1 MSIYENSKNYL
12 KGTTR
17 KCISSGE
24 VKDTSALLRF
34 VVGPEGSI
42 VADVLGKLP
51 GKGIWVTCDQA
62 AIKKAGIEGLFSKAA
77 RKAVNVSETLTYD
90 VEKLVTKR
98 VVSLLSLARK
108 SGHAV
113 FGYEKV
119 KSWISKELAHVLIQ
133 SFEGS
138 TRGKSKLSTPKGGIF
153 IGWLG
158 SAELSSAF
166 GRETVIHC
174 ALASGGITQRV
185 VNEARRLKGLRL
197 LNGDLGVA
205 QKEKSAI

>member
-1 MSIYENSKNYL
+1 MSIYENSKIFLNG
-12 KGTTR
+12 KKR

-24 VKDTSALLRF
+24 VKETSALLRF
-34 VVGPEGSI
+34 VIGPEDSV
-42 VADVLGKLP
+42 VADVFEKLP
-51 GKGIWVTCDQA
+51 GKGIWVTCDQES
-62 AIKKAGIEGLFSKAA
+62 IKKATNEGLFSIAA
-77 RKAVNVSETLTYD
+77 RKTVNVSETLTYD
-90 VEKLVTKR
+90 VEMLLTRR
-98 VVSLLSLARK
+98 VISLLSLARK

-113 FGYEKV
+113 AGYEKV
-119 KSWISKELAHVLIQ
+119 KSWISKEVAHVLIQ

-138 TRGKSKLSTPKGGIF
+138 IRGKSKLSTPKGGIF

-166 GRETVIHC
+166 GKQTVIHC

-197 LNGDLGVA
+197 VNGDLWMA
-205 QKEKSAI
+205 QKEKTAI